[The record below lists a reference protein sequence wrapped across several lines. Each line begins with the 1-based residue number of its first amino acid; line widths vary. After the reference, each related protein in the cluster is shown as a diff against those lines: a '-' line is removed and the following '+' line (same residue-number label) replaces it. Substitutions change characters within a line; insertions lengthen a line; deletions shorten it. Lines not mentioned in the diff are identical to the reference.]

1 MSTNQ
6 IYLTKE
12 KETLLATLYA
22 RAKESQSPNPI
33 LRDEMAEEAIR
44 RIDYDF
50 EHLKPD
56 VLSIAMRAKLF
67 DNWTNEF
74 LAEHPN
80 ATVLHLG
87 CGLDSR
93 VYRINPPPTVRWFDV
108 DYPEVIELRR
118 RLYPEREGYTLI
130 GSSLAELGWVES
142 IPADTP
148 AWILLEGVSMY
159 LTPEVMNA
167 LLARLTNYF
176 ASGAVAFDAIAP
188 AAVGMANRN
197 KSIRETG
204 ATFGGFAISEPDDL
218 MQVAPKLQFVKET
231 RTPEMPGYSKQPAF
245 VRALVRVFDAV
256 PSLRKLSRI
265 VMLRF

>member
-1 MSTNQ
+1 MPTEKIQ
-6 IYLTKE
+6 LKKE

-33 LRDEMAEEAIR
+33 LHDEMAEEAVR
-44 RIDYDF
+44 KIDYDF
-50 EHLKPD
+50 AHLKAD

-80 ATVLHLG
+80 AVVLHLG

-93 VYRINPPPTVRWFDV
+93 AYRINPPPGVSWFDV
-108 DYPEVIELRR
+108 DHPEVIDLRR
-118 RLYPEREGYTLI
+118 QLYPQREGYTLI
-130 GSSLAELGWVES
+130 GSSLAELEWVES
-142 IPADTP
+142 LPKDRP

-159 LTPEVMNA
+159 LTPEVMNG

-176 ASGAVAFDAIAP
+176 ASGAVTFDAIAP

-197 KSIRETG
+197 KSIQATG
-204 ATFGGFAISEPDDL
+204 ATFGGFAINEPDEL
-218 MQVAPKLQFVKET
+218 KVVAPKLQFVKET
-231 RTPEMPGYSKQPAF
+231 RTPELPGYAKLPLGM
-245 VRALVRVFDAV
+245 RALVRVFDSI

-265 VMLRF
+265 VMYRF